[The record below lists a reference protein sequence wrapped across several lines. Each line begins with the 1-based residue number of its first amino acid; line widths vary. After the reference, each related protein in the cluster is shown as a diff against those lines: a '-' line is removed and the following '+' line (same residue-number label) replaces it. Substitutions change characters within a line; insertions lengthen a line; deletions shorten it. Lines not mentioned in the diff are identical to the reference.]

1 MSAWH
6 ATGRTAVWRHWT
18 NSRPAN
24 KSRIYRCINEHM
36 LLRSILLLLKA
47 LFTCGWT
54 DGIAVQIAAA
64 ALVLLPYLAWSK
76 TTLLTNLALCTLY
89 ACWHMTLP
97 DTGSQAQLS
106 ERGLS
111 PSAVHAHGCALK
123 TCHWWHRLYRLQCCS
138 YCGRRVG
145 CP

>member
-1 MSAWH
+1 M
-6 ATGRTAVWRHWT
+6 
-18 NSRPAN
+18 
-24 KSRIYRCINEHM
+24 
-36 LLRSILLLLKA
+36 SILLLLKA

-123 TCHWWHRLYRLQCCS
+123 NLSLVAQTVQTAMLQLLWQE
-138 YCGRRVG
+138 GRVSLKEAL
-145 CP
+145 CQATAVC